1 MRGKRVAESSGER
14 QRNCFVPM
22 GVDAQR
28 QCLAVIG
35 AAKEKHG
42 NAQEY
47 NELQWLGLV
56 WQIIEGYAQLRRSNE
71 CKAGERP
78 RRATPSSGNELRS
91 NEQKSKKGE
100 DSMRTNLAVETT
112 EERRERLRE
121 ELEARRAARRI
132 VKGMCL
138 WVSGAAMIL
147 SAMAGTAEMTYE
159 CVVTGFVA
167 LFALLYG
174 LA

>member
-1 MRGKRVAESSGER
+1 MDNGKLHVEIGMDGKKTVSALSGSANPEHILCRVLPAGNRRGIQENHALLREPGGQPGMDE
-14 QRNCFVPM
+14 
-22 GVDAQR
+22 GVDR
-28 QCLAVIG
+28 
-35 AAKEKHG
+35 
-42 NAQEY
+42 
-47 NELQWLGLV
+47 
-56 WQIIEGYAQLRRSNE
+56 
-71 CKAGERP
+71 
-78 RRATPSSGNELRS
+78 
-91 NEQKSKKGE
+91 
-100 DSMRTNLAVETT
+100 MRTNLAERLGYEPEETT

-121 ELEARRAARRI
+121 ELEARKAARRI

-167 LFALLYG
+167 LVTLLYG

>member
-1 MRGKRVAESSGER
+1 MEE
-14 QRNCFVPM
+14 
-22 GVDAQR
+22 GVGR
-28 QCLAVIG
+28 MI
-35 AAKEKHG
+35 
-42 NAQEY
+42 
-47 NELQWLGLV
+47 
-56 WQIIEGYAQLRRSNE
+56 
-71 CKAGERP
+71 
-78 RRATPSSGNELRS
+78 
-91 NEQKSKKGE
+91 
-100 DSMRTNLAVETT
+100 TNLAERRIGYEPPEVPEGESL

-121 ELEARRAARRI
+121 ELEARKAARRI

-167 LFALLYG
+167 LVALLYG

>member
-1 MRGKRVAESSGER
+1 MEE
-14 QRNCFVPM
+14 
-22 GVDAQR
+22 GVGR
-28 QCLAVIG
+28 
-35 AAKEKHG
+35 
-42 NAQEY
+42 
-47 NELQWLGLV
+47 
-56 WQIIEGYAQLRRSNE
+56 
-71 CKAGERP
+71 
-78 RRATPSSGNELRS
+78 
-91 NEQKSKKGE
+91 
-100 DSMRTNLAVETT
+100 MRTNLAERLGYEPEETT

-147 SAMAGTAEMTYE
+147 SAMAGTAAMTYE

-167 LFALLYG
+167 LVALLYG

>member
-1 MRGKRVAESSGER
+1 MVKCKGEATQDLRGKRVAESSGER

-56 WQIIEGYAQLRRSNE
+56 WQRTAKARNE
-71 CKAGERP
+71 
-78 RRATPSSGNELRS
+78 
-91 NEQKSKKGE
+91 
-100 DSMRTNLAVETT
+100 
-112 EERRERLRE
+112 
-121 ELEARRAARRI
+121 
-132 VKGMCL
+132 
-138 WVSGAAMIL
+138 
-147 SAMAGTAEMTYE
+147 
-159 CVVTGFVA
+159 
-167 LFALLYG
+167 
-174 LA
+174 